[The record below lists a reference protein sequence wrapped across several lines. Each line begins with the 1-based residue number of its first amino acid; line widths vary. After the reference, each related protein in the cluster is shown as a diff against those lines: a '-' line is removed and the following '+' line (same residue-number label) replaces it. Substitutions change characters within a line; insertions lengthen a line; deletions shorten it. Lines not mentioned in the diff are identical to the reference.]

1 MPSKERFLKQRFQ
14 PNFITLPLLMSGSY
28 PSGASR
34 LARVAGGVRRW
45 QLCDEGGYIGDE
57 V

>member
-1 MPSKERFLKQRFQ
+1 VPYFERFLKQRFQ
-14 PNFITLPLLMSGSY
+14 SNFITLPLLMSGSY

-34 LARVAGGVRRW
+34 LARVVGGVRRW